1 MIYCFDQ
8 AEQQVDVTMGFT
20 DMLFVRMSKD
30 LDVLLEQYEVLRVDF
45 VVQSTQL
52 EAAQEAISNLQG
64 NET

>member
-1 MIYCFDQ
+1 MTYCFDQ

-20 DMLFVRMSKD
+20 DMLFVRMSKG